1 MAAGVSEEEDE
12 DMARAIAMS
21 MGQSIGASPPAAAP
35 PGGGEERIVRRVI
48 PAGFPISADNS
59 CLFNAVA
66 YALEG
71 GATDRAQQL
80 RETVAALVLSDPV
93 RWTEAEL
100 DGRPPDDYADWIQ

>member
-48 PAGFPISADNS
+48 PADNS